1 MGGVVAVHFSGW
13 TGRPSVLCG
22 EDWKRYRLSVDRRCI
37 WNRLVGGPDYDRL
50 WELYRRFGGSIK
62 VMKTKE
68 SIRRVTLPFA
78 ATSLLKIFI
87 SQLAR
92 GTIRH
97 FKAAV

>member
-1 MGGVVAVHFSGW
+1 
-13 TGRPSVLCG
+13 
-22 EDWKRYRLSVDRRCI
+22 
-37 WNRLVGGPDYDRL
+37 
-50 WELYRRFGGSIK
+50 
-62 VMKTKE
+62 MKAKE